1 MLVPRIADPLRKV
14 TDPVGLAAPGMLS
27 AVAVS
32 VIGVNAT
39 AFDAE
44 LVTFSWVVAPLTRTA
59 ADPVDGPFAVSPPYF
74 AFNA

>member
-27 AVAVS
+27 AAAVS

-44 LVTFSWVVAPLTRTA
+44 LVTFSWVVA
-59 ADPVDGPFAVSPPYF
+59 
-74 AFNA
+74 